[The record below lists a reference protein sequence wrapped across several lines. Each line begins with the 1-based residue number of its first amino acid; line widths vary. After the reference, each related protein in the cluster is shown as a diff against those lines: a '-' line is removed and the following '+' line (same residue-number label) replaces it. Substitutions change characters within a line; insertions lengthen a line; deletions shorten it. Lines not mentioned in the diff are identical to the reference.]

1 MGTIVIFGVILFL
14 FVKWINA
21 SNAID
26 SKAIINKS
34 INSLESPTEHL
45 IFREPI
51 KSAIS
56 TRKRLRIKYKDI
68 EGVITVREI
77 TPKAL
82 FYLDSSGD
90 LALSSYCHLRGDE
103 RTFIVN
109 RIVELKSV

>member
-14 FVKWINA
+14 LIKWINA

-26 SKAIINKS
+26 SKAVIHKS
-34 INSLESPTEHL
+34 INVRESPTEYL
-45 IFREPI
+45 VLREPI

-56 TRKRLRIKYKDI
+56 SRKRLRIKYKDI

-109 RIVELKSV
+109 RIVELQSV